1 MGALYRDLQ
10 LPLKP
15 ITGTVDKA
23 TPLTIHSW
31 CVWKDNNS
39 DPSAMMESQ
48 AKRLTVYLQNESW
61 LHLTGQTIL
70 TLSSSLYRSY
80 WDLTPV
86 SWASLAAFSASLQT
100 RHCCYKVLGHGVE
113 APRQCYCY
121 NPYKWEQ
128 SLLFFKTIVQVW
140 RIHWWKK
147 VYVWLVKEN
156 FKIASMLLCEVTWTP
171 FKTKVI
177 AVYDRDAA
185 AMCRSQ
191 IAKFCYV
198 APKVDQTLPPP
209 KQDGVLPKEILHF
222 FFLCL
227 QLL

>member
-1 MGALYRDLQ
+1 MTLYWRSLLCVSMGALYRDLQ

-15 ITGTVDKA
+15 ITGTVHKA

-100 RHCCYKVLGHGVE
+100 SDPPLLLQGPGSWSRSSSAVL
-113 APRQCYCY
+113 
-121 NPYKWEQ
+121 
-128 SLLFFKTIVQVW
+128 LLQ
-140 RIHWWKK
+140 
-147 VYVWLVKEN
+147 
-156 FKIASMLLCEVTWTP
+156 P
-171 FKTKVI
+171 
-177 AVYDRDAA
+177 
-185 AMCRSQ
+185 
-191 IAKFCYV
+191 
-198 APKVDQTLPPP
+198 
-209 KQDGVLPKEILHF
+209 
-222 FFLCL
+222 L
-227 QLL
+227 QMRAISFVF